1 MKGSEFLLLTI
12 LTPTYNR
19 MDLIKDLF
27 ESLKSQ
33 TSKNFEWLVVDDG
46 STDCTWELLSTFAA
60 DTDFRIRR
68 IRKENGGKH
77 TALNVGIAEIK
88 TELTF
93 IVDSDDELT
102 PDAVEQIELYYEKY
116 RHSKEIGCFSF
127 LRRSKRQG
135 ILLQMPEDEY
145 IGSYTVERICKDRPG
160 DMAEVFY
167 TRVLRECP
175 FPEFD
180 GERFLSEDVVWI
192 QLGNKYK
199 TVYLNRAI
207 YLFDYLDGGLT
218 RSDKRN
224 KLASPL
230 GSMMRGKQLMSPEC
244 GRKVNIKGA
253 IIYSCY
259 DIERRKQKK
268 VLPECLKLQSL
279 AGCLLVRIVLPI
291 GWIYHRKWV
300 REAGR

>member
-1 MKGSEFLLLTI
+1 MLLTI

-60 DTDFRIRR
+60 DADFRIRR

-77 TALNVGIAEIK
+77 TALNTGIAEIK

-102 PDAVEQIELYYEKY
+102 PDAVEQIEFYYEKY
-116 RHSKEIGCFSF
+116 RNNKEIGCFSF
-127 LRRSKRQG
+127 LRRSKSQG

-145 IGSYTVERICKDRPG
+145 IGFYIVERIRKERPG

-167 TRVLRECP
+167 THALQEFP
-175 FPEFD
+175 FPVFE

-192 QLGNKYK
+192 PLGRKYK
-199 TVYLNRAI
+199 TLYLNRAI

-224 KLASPL
+224 KLLSPL
-230 GSMMRGKQLMSPEC
+230 GSMMRGKQLMNSEC
-244 GRKVNIKGA
+244 GLKVNIKGA
-253 IIYSCY
+253 IIYGCY
-259 DIERRKQKK
+259 DIERKKQKK
-268 VLPECLKLQSL
+268 RLPLCLKMS
-279 AGCLLVRIVLPI
+279 GFDLLLIKMVLPI
-291 GWIYHRKWV
+291 AYWYHRKWV
-300 REAGR
+300 REARRSQ